1 MQLKQQQQDKRNTV
15 HEIIFTPK
23 EAIQVIEGLAAGVR
37 AVSIDDWNNY
47 VSGLIRIDEFQWL
60 RIRVEEE

>member
-1 MQLKQQQQDKRNTV
+1 MELKRIQTDKRNTV
-15 HEIIFTPK
+15 NEIVFTPK
-23 EAIQVIEGLAAGVR
+23 EAIKVIEGLAAGVL

-60 RIRVEEE
+60 RIRVQEE